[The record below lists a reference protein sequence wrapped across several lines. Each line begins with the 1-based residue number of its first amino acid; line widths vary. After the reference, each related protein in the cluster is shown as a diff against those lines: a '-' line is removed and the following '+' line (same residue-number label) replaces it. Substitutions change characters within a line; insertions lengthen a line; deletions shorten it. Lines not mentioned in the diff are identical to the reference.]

1 VTYNIYGHLM
11 SGSEDEA
18 AVLLDAY
25 LKRADTTARLAA
37 IDQVP

>member
-11 SGSEDEA
+11 SGSEDEV

-25 LKRADTTARLAA
+25 LERADTTARLAA